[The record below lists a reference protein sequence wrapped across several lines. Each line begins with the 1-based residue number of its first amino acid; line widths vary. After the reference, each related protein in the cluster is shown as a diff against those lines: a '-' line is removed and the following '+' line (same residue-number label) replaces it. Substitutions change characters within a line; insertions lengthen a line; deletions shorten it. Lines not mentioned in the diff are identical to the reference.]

1 MRIFVAISYFILFL
15 LNPDF
20 SFSQTKKKS
29 DDNKYHKIVSKSY
42 IDKYT
47 GNPVKLSVEEAKI
60 AVNAMLKVVDNT
72 NYVFQL
78 SSYEFA
84 YNRVGVTEDEVTGK
98 ISPTTNLVSERFKQ
112 TPLPDTWR
120 RIITEDLQKGEEL
133 IFFDIVGID
142 KTGRKFL
149 APDIKIIVE

>member
-1 MRIFVAISYFILFL
+1 
-15 LNPDF
+15 
-20 SFSQTKKKS
+20 
-29 DDNKYHKIVSKSY
+29 
-42 IDKYT
+42 
-47 GNPVKLSVEEAKI
+47 
-60 AVNAMLKVVDNT
+60 
-72 NYVFQL
+72 
-78 SSYEFA
+78 
-84 YNRVGVTEDEVTGK
+84 VTGK